1 LQILNGCFVTLKQH
15 TEHIDFE
22 KAYIAHFAKMKRFAK
37 EYVLSSEEAENIVQ
51 GVFLELWEKREM
63 LSMPV
68 NLVAFLFTAVKNR
81 CLDYLRH
88 QVVVKE
94 TKNKLQEEQ
103 EITLKMK
110 FNSLEVFD
118 QSIFSEKDIEATL
131 SKAIATLPEKCREIF
146 IKSRIKGE
154 KQKDIAKELNISIH
168 TVETQMNI
176 AYKKLRTELKD
187 YIPLLLFLL

>member
-1 LQILNGCFVTLKQH
+1 M
-15 TEHIDFE
+15 DFE
-22 KAYIAHFAKMKRFAK
+22 KIYIAHFAKMKRFAK
-37 EYVLSSEEAENIVQ
+37 EYVLSGEEAENIVQ
-51 GVFLELWEKREM
+51 GVFLELWEKKEI

-68 NLVAFLFTAVKNR
+68 NLIAFLFTAVKNR

-103 EITLKMK
+103 RIMLRMK
-110 FNSLEVFD
+110 FNSLEAFD
-118 QSIFSEKDIEATL
+118 QSIFSEKDIETVL
-131 SKAIATLPEKCREIF
+131 FKAIATLPEKCREIF

-154 KQKDIAKELNISIH
+154 KQKDIARELNISIH

-176 AYKKLRTELKD
+176 AYKKLRTELKN
-187 YIPLLLFLL
+187 YLPLLLFLF

>member
-1 LQILNGCFVTLKQH
+1 LKQH

-22 KAYIAHFAKMKRFAK
+22 KIYIAHFAKMKRFAK
-37 EYVLSSEEAENIVQ
+37 EYVLSGEEAENIVQ
-51 GVFLELWEKREM
+51 GVFLELWEKKEI

-68 NLVAFLFTAVKNR
+68 NLIAFLFTAVKNR

-103 EITLKMK
+103 RIMLRMK
-110 FNSLEVFD
+110 FNSLEAFD
-118 QSIFSEKDIEATL
+118 QSIFSEKDIETVL
-131 SKAIATLPEKCREIF
+131 FKAIATLPEKCREIF

-154 KQKDIAKELNISIH
+154 KQKDIARELNISIH

-176 AYKKLRTELKD
+176 AYKKLRTELKN
-187 YIPLLLFLL
+187 YLPLLLFLF